1 MVHTIREA
9 DDAQR
14 GFDMLATLRLI
25 EIGQQQWQLDILE
38 RGQHRNQVVEL
49 KDEPDMTRAPARH
62 VTLLHSG
69 NFLATDRDSPGRGM
83 VDTGDQVQHRGL
95 ARSRG
100 PHYRDEAPG
109 RNLHGDIVER
119 ADFELVALVDSG
131 HVLEIDCVFFI
142 HNRFCPLFYP
152 ARPRRFTFLSAR
164 TDLTE
169 RTDLCETTCP
179 LTTGLDRDWT
189 RRLTCVSRFNCAQSL
204 FSTPAFAAVIA
215 HPSSTIILRTG
226 LAPLRRIS
234 VTMRARIADRSSS
247 SRCVRS
253 ICSNAISGS

>member
-1 MVHTIREA
+1 MIHTIREA
-9 DDAQR
+9 DDGQR
-14 GFDMLATLRLI
+14 GFDMVATLRLI
-25 EIGQQQWQLDILE
+25 EISQQQWQLDILE

-49 KDEPDMTRAPARH
+49 KDEPDMTRAPARQ
-62 VTLLHSG
+62 VTLFHSG

-109 RNLHGDIVER
+109 RNLHGDIVKR
-119 ADFELVALVDSG
+119 ADFELVALVNSG
-131 HVLEIDCVFFI
+131 HVLELDCVFFV

-179 LTTGLDRDWT
+179 LTTGLDRDGT
-189 RRLTCVSRFNCAQSL
+189 RRLTCISPFTSAHHL
-204 FSTPAFAAVIA
+204 STPPPFPPPLP
-215 HPSSTIILRTG
+215 HPLP
-226 LAPLRRIS
+226 PLY
-234 VTMRARIADRSSS
+234 
-247 SRCVRS
+247 
-253 ICSNAISGS
+253 